1 MAGVIRFQQL
11 GLTFPGATRPVIS
24 GLDLTVAAGEFV
36 ALVGA
41 SGVGKS
47 TLLRIVARLLAPS
60 AGTADV
66 PPLGDGKRL
75 PVAMVFQDARLLPW
89 RTARDNVLFGMERLT
104 IDPAEAARRA
114 DALLEVVGLS
124 AHAEKWP
131 RQLSGGQRQRVAIAR
146 ALAVEPDVLLMD
158 EPFGALDAI
167 TRETLQDELAQLH
180 MQSGRTVLFVTH
192 DIDEALYLA
201 DRVVLLAGSPA
212 SVSLDRSVTLPRPRR
227 REDPALQALAAE
239 IRARL
244 HA

>member
-1 MAGVIRFQQL
+1 MIRFQQL

-212 SVSLDRSVTLPRPRR
+212 SVSLDRSVALPRPRR

>member
-1 MAGVIRFQQL
+1 MIRFQQL

-114 DALLEVVGLS
+114 ATLLEVVGLS

-212 SVSLDRSVTLPRPRR
+212 SVSLDRSVALPRPRR
-227 REDPALQALAAE
+227 REDPGLQALAAE

>member
-1 MAGVIRFQQL
+1 MIRFQQL

>member
-1 MAGVIRFQQL
+1 MIRFQQL

-212 SVSLDRSVTLPRPRR
+212 SVSLDRSVALPRPRR
-227 REDPALQALAAE
+227 REDPGLQALAAE

>member
-1 MAGVIRFQQL
+1 MIRFQQL

-114 DALLEVVGLS
+114 DTLLEVVGLS

-212 SVSLDRSVTLPRPRR
+212 SVSLDRSVALPRPRR

>member
-1 MAGVIRFQQL
+1 MIRFQQL

-66 PPLGDGKRL
+66 PALGDGKRL

-146 ALAVEPDVLLMD
+146 AWAVEPDVLLMD

-212 SVSLDRSVTLPRPRR
+212 SVSLDRSVALPRPRR

>member
-1 MAGVIRFQQL
+1 MIRFQQL

-114 DALLEVVGLS
+114 DTLLEVVGLS

-212 SVSLDRSVTLPRPRR
+212 SVSLDRSVALPRPRR
-227 REDPALQALAAE
+227 REDPGLQALAAE